1 MDRTSAMHNKV
12 MAAVNPE
19 IFSDVVDMLEKGLK
33 VVATRNR
40 KILPREKLVVSGLS
54 FF

>member
-1 MDRTSAMHNKV
+1 VKII
-12 MAAVNPE
+12 AAINPQ
-19 IFSDVVDMLEKGLK
+19 IYSDVVDMLEKGLK
-33 VVATRNR
+33 VVETRNR